1 MRPVKT
7 ILWYGQS
14 PLAGIRYRLERRGFT
29 IVENPK
35 RDAINNHL
43 LAVTHSA
50 VIDQTGVTAGKAFL
64 SYGLLPEFI
73 DHAIRVLMLGADR
86 ATILENHLY
95 KIDKD
100 YPWDDSVLFVS
111 DLKDTNFDNI
121 LAAPSEERWRG
132 FPIKQIGKYEEL
144 TAEDLRLIARAFP
157 KAEEVHLRKISDG
170 LSGSRVFMAH
180 EKRPQTETSIAH
192 WTQPRL
198 LKAGGRCIMSR
209 EVLAM
214 RAVSPFVPFE
224 LRPNLEVHVE
234 GFKRA
239 IYIADFVDRSDSMLD
254 AARAGRAEAAISN
267 LFNRTLHRWRDRA
280 RQCPMV
286 NGSLVAAAERLGVL
300 EFSSIRKEYFE
311 TERIRKLQID
321 FDALWKDLANYT
333 FEYRAAT
340 IHGDLHGENV
350 RVRGDDAILIDL
362 GSIKG
367 DTTPGQGAPLCFDV
381 AILEVALIFAY
392 RGKTDGDDEFQQPQW
407 ESEIRP
413 FYQLDAILRSP
424 SIDSAPDPAS
434 WMFGCLQ
441 RIRAFGIYEQSHE
454 YEYSIALVIALWRW
468 CKFQPVPHSK
478 EADKGRRVVA
488 LELGARIIQQMA
500 ERDSGKSKASS

>member
-1 MRPVKT
+1 MTPVKT
-7 ILWYGQS
+7 ILWYGRS
-14 PLAGIRYRLERRGFT
+14 PQTGIRYRLERRGFS
-29 IVENPK
+29 IVENPEREK
-35 RDAINNHL
+35 IEDRL
-43 LAVTHSA
+43 LSVTHIV
-50 VIDQTGVTAGKAFL
+50 VIDQTGDLVDETFA
-64 SYGLLPEFI
+64 SYDLIPKFI
-73 DHAIRVLMLGADR
+73 DHAIRVLVLGVDR
-86 ATILENHLY
+86 TSILENYLH

-100 YPWDDSVLFVS
+100 YPWDNVVLFLS

-121 LAAPSEERWRG
+121 LEASSEERWQG
-132 FPIKQIGKYEEL
+132 FLIKQIGKFEKL
-144 TAEDLRLIARAFP
+144 TSEDLRLVARAFP

-180 EKRPQTETSIAH
+180 EKRRDKETSIAH

-198 LKAGGRCIMSR
+198 LKAGSRSSMSK
-209 EVLAM
+209 EVGAM

-224 LRPNLEVHVE
+224 LRPNLDVHVE

-286 NGSLVAAAERLGVL
+286 AGSLVEAAERLGVL
-300 EFSSIRKEYFE
+300 TLSSIRTEYLE
-311 TERIRKLQID
+311 TERVQQLRLD
-321 FDALWKDLANYT
+321 FKALWKELSNHT

-362 GSIKG
+362 GAVKG

-392 RGKTDGDDEFQQPQW
+392 RGEVDGKDEFEQNEW
-407 ESEIRP
+407 EAETKP
-413 FYQLDAILRSP
+413 FYDLNAILRSP
-424 SIDSAPDPAS
+424 SIDSAPNPDS

-454 YEYSIALVIALWRW
+454 YEYPIALVIALWRW
-468 CKFQPVPHSK
+468 CKFPPLSK
-478 EADKGRRVVA
+478 GGADKGRRVVA
-488 LELGARIIQQMA
+488 LELGAKIVQQIA
-500 ERDSGKSKASS
+500 ERESGKSKASS

>member
-1 MRPVKT
+1 MTPVKT
-7 ILWYGQS
+7 ILWYGRS
-14 PLAGIRYRLERRGFT
+14 PQTGIRYRLERRGFS
-29 IVENPK
+29 IVESPEREK
-35 RDAINNHL
+35 IEDRL
-43 LAVTHSA
+43 LKITHIV
-50 VIDQTGVTAGKAFL
+50 VIDQTGGTVGEAFS
-64 SYGLLPEFI
+64 SYDLLPKFI
-73 DHAIRVLMLGADR
+73 DHAIRVLVLGEDR
-86 ATILENHLY
+86 ATILENYLY

-100 YPWDDSVLFVS
+100 YPWDDSVIFVS

-144 TAEDLRLIARAFP
+144 TSEDLRLVARAFP

-180 EKRPQTETSIAH
+180 EKRLETETSIAH

-198 LKAGGRCIMSR
+198 LKAGSRSSMSK

-267 LFNRTLHRWRDRA
+267 LFNCTLHRWRDRA

-286 NGSLVAAAERLGVL
+286 NGSLVEAAERLGVL

-311 TERIRKLQID
+311 TERIRKLQLD
-321 FDALWKDLANYT
+321 FDALWKELSNYT

-362 GSIKG
+362 GAVKG

-392 RGKTDGDDEFQQPQW
+392 RGEVDGDDEFRQPEW

-413 FYQLDAILRSP
+413 FYELDAILRSP
-424 SIDSAPDPAS
+424 SIDSAPDPDS

-468 CKFQPVPHSK
+468 CKFPPLPHSK

-488 LELGARIIQQMA
+488 LELGAKIIQQIA
-500 ERDSGKSKASS
+500 ARESGKSKASS

>member
-1 MRPVKT
+1 MTPVKT
-7 ILWYGQS
+7 ILWYGRS
-14 PLAGIRYRLERRGFT
+14 PQTGIRYRLERRGFS
-29 IVENPK
+29 IVENPEREK
-35 RDAINNHL
+35 IEDRL
-43 LAVTHSA
+43 LSVTHIV
-50 VIDQTGVTAGKAFL
+50 VIDQTGDLVDETFA
-64 SYGLLPEFI
+64 SYDLIPKFI
-73 DHAIRVLMLGADR
+73 DHAIRVLVLGVDR
-86 ATILENHLY
+86 TSILENHLH

-100 YPWDDSVLFVS
+100 YPWDNVVLFLS

-121 LAAPSEERWRG
+121 LEASSEERWQG
-132 FPIKQIGKYEEL
+132 FLIKQIGKFEKL
-144 TAEDLRLIARAFP
+144 TSEDLRLVARAFP

-180 EKRPQTETSIAH
+180 EKRRDKETSIAH

-198 LKAGGRCIMSR
+198 LKAGSRSSMSK
-209 EVLAM
+209 EVGAM

-224 LRPNLEVHVE
+224 LRPNLDVHVE

-286 NGSLVAAAERLGVL
+286 TGSLVEAAERLGVL
-300 EFSSIRKEYFE
+300 TLSSIRTEYLE
-311 TERIRKLQID
+311 TERVQQLRLD
-321 FDALWKDLANYT
+321 FKALWKELSNHT

-362 GSIKG
+362 GAVKG

-392 RGKTDGDDEFQQPQW
+392 RGEVDGKDEFEQNEW
-407 ESEIRP
+407 EAETKP
-413 FYQLDAILRSP
+413 FYDLNAILRSP
-424 SIDSAPDPAS
+424 SIDSAPNPDS

-454 YEYSIALVIALWRW
+454 YEYPIALVIALWRW
-468 CKFQPVPHSK
+468 CKFPPLSK
-478 EADKGRRVVA
+478 GGADKGRRVVA
-488 LELGARIIQQMA
+488 LELGAKIVQQIA
-500 ERDSGKSKASS
+500 ERESGKSKASS